1 MGPRARIT
9 TDDGG
14 GIDQAVSKQLA
25 SRVKVKGKVSRAR
38 PGREPN
44 GPPMRGREATGPK
57 GIGETAVV
65 MIVVVVAIVVVAIV
79 VVAAAAV
86 VTTVATTEVRETTA
100 AKHR

>member
-65 MIVVVVAIVVVAIV
+65 MIVVVVAIVVVA
-79 VVAAAAV
+79 AAAV